1 MSTPRID
8 VHAHFLPGFYRQAL
22 IEAGQIHP
30 DGMPAI
36 PDWSEQ
42 AAFDAMDKL
51 GIRTA
56 MLSISSPGVYFGD
69 AQAASE
75 LTGRVNEE
83 GARLRDAH
91 PNRFGWFAST
101 SLPDVTSAV
110 KQAVYALDTLSADGI
125 VLESN
130 HEGHYLGDPALDPLY
145 EVLNERK
152 AVLFLHPTSPKCVG
166 CGLLTLGHPDPLIEF
181 LFDTTR
187 SVMHMMLSGV
197 TVRYPEIR
205 IIVPHAGAALP
216 VLASRIDLLIPFF
229 DANSP
234 NKSPR
239 VREEM
244 RKLYYDVAGAPLPE
258 LLPALLSIADPD
270 RILYGSDWPFTQLQ
284 SCLELAAQLDTNPIV
299 SGTQHRSFMLENAL
313 RLFPRL
319 TQNAR
324 SSNEDAARRH
334 DRTSVG

>member
-8 VHAHFLPGFYRQAL
+8 VHAHFLPDFYRQAL
-22 IEAGQIHP
+22 IDAGQIYP

-36 PDWSEQ
+36 PHWSEQ

-51 GIRTA
+51 GIQTA

-69 AQAASE
+69 AQAAGE
-75 LTGRVNEE
+75 LTTRVNEE

-91 PNRFGWFAST
+91 PDRFGWFAST

-110 KQAVYALDTLSADGI
+110 QQVVHALDTLHADGI
-125 VLESN
+125 VLETN
-130 HEGHYLGDPALDPLY
+130 HDGRYLGDPDLKPLY

-152 AVLFLHPTSPKCVG
+152 AVLFLHPTSPKCLG

-187 SVMHMMLSGV
+187 SVMQMILSGV
-197 TVRYPEIR
+197 TVRYPDIR

-216 VLASRIDLLIPFF
+216 VLASRIDLLVPFF
-229 DANSP
+229 EATAP
-234 NKSPR
+234 VESPR
-239 VREEM
+239 VRDEM
-244 RKLYYDVAGAPLPE
+244 RKLYYDLAGAPLPE
-258 LLPALLSIADPD
+258 LLPALLLIADPD
-270 RILYGSDWPFTQLQ
+270 HILYGSDWPFTQLQ
-284 SCLELAAQLDTNPIV
+284 SCVKLAAQLDTSPSL
-299 SGTQHRSFMLENAL
+299 SGSQHRTFMLENAL

-319 TQNAR
+319 TQTER
-324 SSNEDAARRH
+324 ISQ
-334 DRTSVG
+334 